1 MPIWN
6 VSIQRARFISGGCY
20 NQENKK
26 KNQPLVLRALG
37 LYAVTKT
44 AFPKF
49 WRFSYLCTEILQF
62 CETQSETTLRLL
74 ESDDVIFW

>member
-1 MPIWN
+1 MLVFKGPDLFLVAVIT
-6 VSIQRARFISGGCY
+6 
-20 NQENKK
+20 KK
-26 KNQPLVLRALG
+26 IKNQPLVLRALG

-62 CETQSETTLRLL
+62 CETQSETTLHLL
-74 ESDDVIFW
+74 ESDDVIF